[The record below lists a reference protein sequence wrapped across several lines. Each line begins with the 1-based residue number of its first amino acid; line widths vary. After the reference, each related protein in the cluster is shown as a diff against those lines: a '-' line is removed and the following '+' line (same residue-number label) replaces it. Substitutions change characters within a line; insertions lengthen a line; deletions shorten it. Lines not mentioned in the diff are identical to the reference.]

1 VAGIDRLTA
10 RSHLSHN
17 RGLGGIVEP
26 FPHAVQ
32 VLRSNLAFVF
42 SVTAALM
49 LHAAMFSVP
58 VRQVHA
64 LPALRP
70 LPAAMS
76 VRVSTGGRGAAE
88 GGPAHANPGLALQA
102 ESEASTE
109 MSAPGRRPPIPPES
123 QPALAHSPPPTG
135 VFAAGQMGD
144 ADYFTRDQLSMSPTP
159 LQAVLIDYPPIE
171 DHVQGGNYVSQLS
184 LYIDEE
190 GKVQRVRVDGPAL
203 PQPMEEAARSAFMN
217 ARFSP
222 GQVDGLPV
230 RSRIRIEVSFI
241 ANSGGR

>member
-1 VAGIDRLTA
+1 VARIDRLTA

-17 RGLGGIVEP
+17 RGLGGVVEP
-26 FPHAVQ
+26 FSHDVQ
-32 VLRSNLAFVF
+32 VLRSKLAFVF

-64 LPALRP
+64 LPELRP
-70 LPAAMS
+70 LSTAVS
-76 VRVSTGGRGAAE
+76 VRVSTGGRGATE
-88 GGPAHANPGLALQA
+88 GVPANANPGLASHA
-102 ESEASTE
+102 EPEASTGVPV
-109 MSAPGRRPPIPPES
+109 PGATLPAPPEL
-123 QPALAHSPPPTG
+123 QPVLAPSPPMPAA
-135 VFAAGQMGD
+135 FASGQLGD
-144 ADYFTRDQLSMSPTP
+144 ADYFTRDQLSVSPIP
-159 LQAVLIDYPPIE
+159 MQAVLIDYPSIE
-171 DHVQGGNYVSQLS
+171 IQGGNYVSELS

-203 PQPMEEAARSAFMN
+203 PQPMEEAARSAFMS

-241 ANSGGR
+241 AHPAGR